1 MYFTEH
7 FPRQRMLCHFIL
19 HSADFQQ
26 IRSINNKYV
35 MTSDKNFQ
43 KQKDY
48 EALIQSVTDY
58 VVAINRN
65 FRIIMANERFKDQF
79 GVHPNTLCFMGWKN
93 REEKCEHCLVEKSF
107 QDGRQHFN
115 EERVVMKDGRVAHML
130 IKSTP
135 VKDESGKIS
144 YVLETATD
152 ITEKKRLEDKL
163 TELTDDVEHI
173 AADRIQNLQKSEE
186 RYRTIFERSRDAI
199 LLTDAQGNI
208 LEINQAGVE
217 IFGYENKEELKAEKT
232 AVDLFQDR
240 KSLRR
245 FRKEIFQ
252 EGFVTEF
259 KTRLVGKGD
268 LVFDADITCN
278 VMILEVMGKVTGY
291 VMIIRNI
298 TQTNQYQKKIERQNT
313 QLAILN
319 TISMTVSSSLNLNEL
334 LEGILRKIL
343 EIFESDCIRIYLLQK
358 EKGVLDLVAYKG
370 LSDAFVRA
378 QHIRSRQVGDG
389 MLGRIVQ
396 EPEPKVFNNLLRAGD
411 KYVQLLIKEGLR
423 STAYIPLISRGEPI
437 GVMAVCSVTPFRYSS
452 DNVAFLSAVGNQ
464 IGIAL
469 HNAHLYENLKKAYA
483 DLKEAQDQVVRTE
496 KLASLGK
503 LAATIAHEINNPLA
517 AVLNYIRLM
526 AKLVERGRFNAER
539 LGDISRYLA
548 TMESETARCG
558 EIVKNLLAF
567 SRQSKMT
574 MANQNIGEIIE
585 KTLAL
590 ISHDLELKSIRV
602 LKDLEEELPPIFCDF
617 RQIQQVLLNLMS
629 NASEAMEGGGTLT
642 LATRNLRKEE
652 CLEIRICDTGCGIPD
667 NILENIF
674 EPFFT
679 TKEEGK
685 GVGLGLSVVYG
696 IISRHDGSIEVTS
709 EPGKGTVFRV
719 LLPLASSTR
728 RGEPFITT

>member
-1 MYFTEH
+1 MDNREG
-7 FPRQRMLCHFIL
+7 
-19 HSADFQQ
+19 
-26 IRSINNKYV
+26 
-35 MTSDKNFQ
+35 MTSEKNFQ

-48 EALIQSVTDY
+48 QALIQSVTDY

-65 FRIIMANERFKDQF
+65 FRIIMANERFKEQF
-79 GVHPNTLCFMGWKN
+79 GVQPNTLCFMGWKN
-93 REEKCEHCLVEKSF
+93 RERKCEHCLVEKSF
-107 QDGRQHFN
+107 QDGKQHFN

-135 VKDESGKIS
+135 VKDESGNIS

-152 ITEKKRLEDKL
+152 ITEKKRLEGKL
-163 TELTDDVEHI
+163 AELTNDVEHI

-199 LLTDAQGNI
+199 LLTDARGNI

-217 IFGYENKEELKAEKT
+217 IFGYENKEELRTEKT

-245 FRKEIFQ
+245 FRKEIFR

-268 LVFDADITCN
+268 RVFDAAITSN

-291 VMIIRNI
+291 VMIIRDI
-298 TQTNQYQKKIERQNT
+298 TETNQYQKKIERRNT

-334 LEGILRKIL
+334 LEGILTKIL

-358 EKGVLDLVAYKG
+358 EKGVLELVAHKG

-378 QHIRSRQVGDG
+378 EHIQSRRTGDG
-389 MLGRIVQ
+389 MLGRTAQ
-396 EPEPKVFNNLLRAGD
+396 EPEPKVFNNLSRAGT
-411 KYVQLLIKEGLR
+411 KYVELLLKEGLK
-423 STAYIPLISRGEPI
+423 STAYIPLISRGEST
-437 GVMAVCSVTPFRYSS
+437 GVMAVSSVTPFRYSS
-452 DNVAFLSAVGNQ
+452 DSVTFLSAVGNQ

-469 HNAHLYENLKKAYA
+469 NNAHLYENLKKAYE

-526 AKLVERGRFNAER
+526 GKLVERNRFTPER
-539 LGDISRYLA
+539 LEDISRYLA
-548 TMESETARCG
+548 TMESETARSG

-574 MANQNIGEIIE
+574 MANQNIREIID
-585 KTLAL
+585 KTLTL
-590 ISHDLELKSIRV
+590 ISHDLELKNIRV
-602 LKDLEEELPPIFCDF
+602 LKNLEDDLPPVFCDF

-642 LATRNLRKEE
+642 LEVRNQKKEE
-652 CLEIRICDTGCGIPD
+652 CLEIRVCDTGCGIPD
-667 NILENIF
+667 SILENIF

-696 IISRHDGSIEVTS
+696 IISRHEGSIEVIS
-709 EPGKGTVFRV
+709 ELGKGTVFRV
-719 LLPLASSTR
+719 LLPLASSTHR
-728 RGEPFITT
+728 SESFSAI

>member
-1 MYFTEH
+1 
-7 FPRQRMLCHFIL
+7 
-19 HSADFQQ
+19 
-26 IRSINNKYV
+26 
-35 MTSDKNFQ
+35 MTTGENFQ

-48 EALIQSVTDY
+48 QALIQSVTDY

-65 FRIIMANERFKDQF
+65 YRIIMGNERFKNQF
-79 GVHPNTLCFMGWKN
+79 GVEPGGFCFMGWKN
-93 REEKCEHCLVEKSF
+93 REQKCENCLVERSF
-107 QDGRQHFN
+107 QDGKAHSN
-115 EERVVMKDGRVAHML
+115 EDAVIMKDGRLAHML

-135 VKDESGKIS
+135 VRDESGNIS

-163 TELTDDVEHI
+163 TELTNDVEHI
-173 AADRIQNLQKSEE
+173 AANRIQNLQKSEE

-199 LLTDAQGNI
+199 LLTDPRGNI

-217 IFGYENKEELKAEKT
+217 IFGYKNKEELRAEKT

-240 KSLRR
+240 ESLRK

-259 KTRLVGKGD
+259 KTRLIGKGD
-268 LVFDADITCN
+268 RVFDAAITCN

-298 TQTNQYQKKIERQNT
+298 TETNEYQKKIERQNT

-334 LEGILRKIL
+334 LEGILTKIL

-358 EKGVLDLVAYKG
+358 EKGVLDLVAHKG
-370 LSDAFVRA
+370 LSDAFVRT
-378 QHIRSRQVGDG
+378 QHIQSRRVGDG
-389 MLGRIVQ
+389 ILGQTVQ
-396 EPEPKVFNNLLRAGD
+396 KPEPKVFNNLLRAGD
-411 KYVQLLIKEGLR
+411 KYVKLLLKEGLR

-452 DNVAFLSAVGNQ
+452 DNVTFLSAVGNQ

-469 HNAHLYENLKKAYA
+469 HNAHLYENLKRAYG

-526 AKLVERGRFNAER
+526 TKLVGRDRFSKEK

-567 SRQSKMT
+567 SRQSRMT
-574 MANQNIGEIIE
+574 MANHTIGEIID

-590 ISHDLELKSIRV
+590 ISHDLELKKIRV
-602 LKDLEEELPPIFCDF
+602 LKDLEEGLAPIFCDF

-642 LATRNLRKEE
+642 LSARNLRKEE
-652 CLEIRICDTGCGIPD
+652 CLEVRISDTGCGIPE
-667 NILENIF
+667 NFLEHVF

-696 IISRHDGSIEVTS
+696 IISRHNGSIEVAS
-709 EPGKGTVFRV
+709 ELEKGTSFRV
-719 LLPLASSTR
+719 LLPLASSTQRGKTSHNNLTDIR
-728 RGEPFITT
+728 RHG